1 MTRGHV
7 DPTDVLSSCD
17 DRTDRALHP
26 VIPASGEL
34 APSPTLRSDPGMALN
49 LITDVAGLTIG
60 QAHDPVLASGV
71 TVALF
76 ERPAVAS
83 VFVGGGAP
91 AGRDQECLEPDRSV
105 ERVDAIV
112 LSGGSGFGLDAAS
125 GVQAWLRAR
134 GRGLAVRDA
143 RVPIVPSAI
152 LFDLLNGGDKRWG
165 LYPPYRELAY
175 AACEA
180 AGPTVALGSVG
191 AGYGATTVD
200 LKGGIGSA
208 SVATTIDGTIG
219 PTVGAIAAVNSLGSA
234 TIGATRHFWAAP
246 FEREAEFGGLGWP
259 ATIPPE
265 VDQIAWKGGAQ
276 PGVPGAEPGTTG
288 SEPGTTIAIVAT
300 DATLTKAQ
308 AKRLAIMAQAGLARA
323 LRLAFA
329 PSDGDTV
336 FAVATCVSG
345 LEVDAQ
351 VLTGL
356 GARAA
361 DCLAR
366 AVARGVHAATALP
379 LPGTLPSWRDRE

>member
-1 MTRGHV
+1 MMR
-7 DPTDVLSSCD
+7 
-17 DRTDRALHP
+17 
-26 VIPASGEL
+26 
-34 APSPTLRSDPGMALN
+34 N

-60 QAHDPVLASGV
+60 QAHDAALASGV

-76 ERPAVAS
+76 DRPAVAS

-134 GRGLAVRDA
+134 GRGLPVRDV

-152 LFDLLNGGDKRWG
+152 LFDLLNGGDKDWG
-165 LYPPYRELAY
+165 VYPPYRELAH

-180 AGPTVALGSVG
+180 AGPSFALGSAG

-208 SVATTIDGTIG
+208 SVATMIAGTVGPTTGTVGAATGTVG

-234 TIGATRHFWAAP
+234 MIGATRHFWAAP
-246 FEREAEFGGLGWP
+246 FERDCEFGGLGWP
-259 ATIPPE
+259 PRIPP
-265 VDQIAWKGGAQ
+265 DIDRIAWKGSSQ
-276 PGVPGAEPGTTG
+276 
-288 SEPGTTIAIVAT
+288 PGTTIAIVAT

-308 AKRLAIMAQAGLARA
+308 ARRLAIMAQAGLARA
-323 LRLAFA
+323 LRLAYA

-336 FAVATCVSG
+336 FAVATCG
-345 LEVDAQ
+345 NDLEVDAQ
-351 VLTGL
+351 VLTEL

-366 AVARGVHAATALP
+366 AVARGVYAATALP
-379 LPGTLPSWRDRE
+379 FAGALPSWRNRQLSQDVIE

>member
-1 MTRGHV
+1 MAR
-7 DPTDVLSSCD
+7 
-17 DRTDRALHP
+17 
-26 VIPASGEL
+26 PA
-34 APSPTLRSDPGMALN
+34 LRSGTMRN

-60 QAHDPVLASGV
+60 QAHDPALASGV

-76 ERPAVAS
+76 DRPAVAS

-134 GRGLAVRDA
+134 GRGLPVRDA

-152 LFDLLNGGDKRWG
+152 LFDLLNGGDKGWG

-180 AGPTVALGSVG
+180 AGPTFALGSAG
-191 AGYGATTVD
+191 AGHGATTLD

-208 SVATTIDGTIG
+208 SIATTIGGTIG

-234 TIGATRHFWAAP
+234 MIGATRHFWAAP
-246 FEREAEFGGLGWP
+246 LERDAEFGGLGWP
-259 ATIPPE
+259 AKIPPHI
-265 VDQIAWKGGAQ
+265 DRIGWKGS
-276 PGVPGAEPGTTG
+276 AEPGTTG
-288 SEPGTTIAIVAT
+288 AKPGTMGAQPGTTGAEPGTTIAIVAT

-336 FAVATCVSG
+336 FTAATCFNE

-351 VLTGL
+351 VLTEL
-356 GARAA
+356 GGRAA

-366 AVARGVHAATALP
+366 AVARGVYAATALP
-379 LPGTLPSWRDRE
+379 FPGALPAWRDR

>member
-1 MTRGHV
+1 MVR
-7 DPTDVLSSCD
+7 
-17 DRTDRALHP
+17 
-26 VIPASGEL
+26 
-34 APSPTLRSDPGMALN
+34 N
-49 LITDVAGLTIG
+49 LITDVAGLAIG
-60 QAHDPVLASGV
+60 QAHDPALASGV

-76 ERPAVAS
+76 DRPAVAS

-134 GRGLAVRDA
+134 GRGLPVRDV

-152 LFDLLNGGDKRWG
+152 LFDLLNGGDKGWG
-165 LYPPYRELAY
+165 TYPPYRELAH

-180 AGPTVALGSVG
+180 AGPGFALGNAG

-208 SVATTIDGTIG
+208 SVATTIGGTIG
-219 PTVGAIAAVNSLGSA
+219 PNVGAIAAVNSLGSA

-246 FEREAEFGGLGWP
+246 FERGSEFGGLGWP
-259 ATIPPE
+259 AAIPPE
-265 VDQIAWKGGAQ
+265 VDRIAWKGSAQ
-276 PGVPGAEPGTTG
+276 
-288 SEPGTTIAIVAT
+288 PGTTIAIVAT

-308 AKRLAIMAQAGLARA
+308 AKRLAVMAQAGLARA

-336 FAVATCVSG
+336 FAVATCVND
-345 LEVDAQ
+345 LEVNAQ
-351 VLTGL
+351 ALTEL

-379 LPGTLPSWRDRE
+379 FPGALPAWRDRQ

>member
-1 MTRGHV
+1 MVR
-7 DPTDVLSSCD
+7 
-17 DRTDRALHP
+17 
-26 VIPASGEL
+26 
-34 APSPTLRSDPGMALN
+34 N

-60 QAHDPVLASGV
+60 QAHDPALASGV

-76 ERPAVAS
+76 DKPAVAS

-134 GRGLAVRDA
+134 GRGLPVRDV

-152 LFDLLNGGDKRWG
+152 LFDLLNGGDKSWG
-165 LYPPYRELAY
+165 TYPPYREFAH

-180 AGPTVALGSVG
+180 AGPDFALGTAG

-208 SVATTIDGTIG
+208 SVATMIGGTIG
-219 PTVGAIAAVNSLGSA
+219 PTVGAIAAVNSLGA
-234 TIGATRHFWAAP
+234 TTIGATRHFWAAP
-246 FEREAEFGGLGWP
+246 FERGSEFGGLGWP
-259 ATIPPE
+259 AAIPPE
-265 VDQIAWKGGAQ
+265 VDRIAWKGSTQ
-276 PGVPGAEPGTTG
+276 PGTTG
-288 SEPGTTIAIVAT
+288 AEPGTTIAIVAT

-308 AKRLAIMAQAGLARA
+308 ARRLAVMAQAGLARA

-336 FAVATCVSG
+336 FAVATCVND

-351 VLTGL
+351 VLTEL

-366 AVARGVHAATALP
+366 AVARGVYAATALP
-379 LPGTLPSWRDRE
+379 FPGALAAWRDRV